1 MKMFA
6 RCFSFFLAFFAVSF
20 SAIATEEETF
30 TEGCFQYTID
40 ERNNSA
46 VRISA
51 VNRADQTMPF
61 PQETTLS
68 IPGNITHNGR
78 QYAVESIAIN
88 AFSWCNNLEN
98 LVIGEGVKFIND
110 GAFACC
116 RKLRSIYLSSTVEH
130 VSAGAFE
137 GCTNLKRIVVDE
149 KNESFDSRNNCN
161 AIIEKDNKT
170 LVLGCRATTIPS
182 DVKHIGDG
190 AFKGCLWMES
200 FTIPEGITEIGSL
213 SFADCA
219 NLQQVSLPTTLETID
234 ELAFFNC
241 TALRH
246 VFIPRNVNTIAA
258 APPFVGCLRLD
269 SITVDPENK
278 TYDSRNGCNAIIETA
293 TDKLIAGC
301 RNTHIVE
308 GIREI
313 GKSAFGDS
321 GLREITIPASVTKID
336 KAFWGCALCTS
347 IKVDRNNPIYDSRD
361 ECNAIIETATDKLI
375 AGCTYTQIPNSVKE
389 IGASAFSGL
398 FLPTQIVLPEGIK
411 AIGEQ
416 AFAGCKSLERIF
428 IPKSVEELG
437 PAVFFQCKDLFEV
450 HWEGHTEEIPGSTF
464 ANCPNLSF
472 IEIPQGTKT
481 IQYSAFEKCQNL
493 RYVSLPS
500 SLEHIH
506 NTAFK
511 GCPCD
516 SLVQQ
521 KHQDIISTKR
531 L

>member
-258 APPFVGCLRLD
+258 APPFVGCLFLD

-278 TYDSRNGCNAIIETA
+278 TYDSRNG
-293 TDKLIAGC
+293 
-301 RNTHIVE
+301 
-308 GIREI
+308 
-313 GKSAFGDS
+313 
-321 GLREITIPASVTKID
+321 
-336 KAFWGCALCTS
+336 
-347 IKVDRNNPIYDSRD
+347 
-361 ECNAIIETATDKLI
+361 CNAIIETATDKLI